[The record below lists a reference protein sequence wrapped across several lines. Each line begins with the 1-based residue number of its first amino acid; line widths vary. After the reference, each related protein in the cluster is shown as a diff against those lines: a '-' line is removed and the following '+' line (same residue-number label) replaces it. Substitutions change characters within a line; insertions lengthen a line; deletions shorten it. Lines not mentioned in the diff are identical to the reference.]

1 MGVSK
6 EFLQLPLAEL
16 IPYDNNPRYN
26 DEAVADVVRS
36 MDQCGA
42 LDPIEIDEN
51 NVILSGHTRL
61 KAMLQRGDKVADV
74 IRYTGIT
81 EEQKTKYRLLT
92 NKTGEKATWDFSKLS
107 EELDKVNFGE
117 YDFGF
122 MDAFSA
128 DMDAKMQVE
137 ENKEIAHERFQAI
150 ENLNKA
156 QYEGEG
162 PYDIPV
168 LQPVYDLPRID
179 SWIDFDHVLRE
190 KEPEGKG
197 VHFFI
202 HDYKFQRLW
211 VQPEQYVEKLKRFAV
226 VATPDFS
233 PYGDM
238 PHALQI
244 YNHYRKHWV
253 GCFLQERGV
262 TVIPTIR
269 ASTDPRSMDWY
280 LDGEPHGGIVI
291 MSSMWTQDDKTA
303 YISRREYTKMRD
315 TLNPCKIFIY
325 GKKTQH
331 IGIDKSDPIE
341 YIKYVHNADF

>member
-1 MGVSK
+1 MVKK
-6 EFLQLPLAEL
+6 EFIRLPLSEL
-16 IPYDNNPRYN
+16 IPYAKNPRFN
-26 DEAVADVVRS
+26 DDAVDDVLES
-36 MDQCGA
+36 INQCGA
-42 LDPIEIDEN
+42 LDPIEVDED

-61 KAMLQRGDKVADV
+61 KAMLRRGDKAADV
-74 IRYTGIT
+74 IRYTGLS

-92 NKTGEKATWDFSKLS
+92 NKTGEKATWDFSKLAD
-107 EELDKVNFGE
+107 EMNGVDFGGF
-117 YDFGF
+117 DFGF
-122 MDAFSA
+122 EDDFVAFR
-128 DMDAKMQVE
+128 E
-137 ENKEIAHERFQAI
+137 EELQHELNKDIAHERFAAI
-150 ENLNKA
+150 ENLQKA

-162 PYDIPV
+162 PYDIPI

-179 SWIDFDHVLRE
+179 AWIDFDHVLRE
-190 KEPEGKG
+190 KEPENKG

-244 YNHYRKHWV
+244 YNHYRKHW
-253 GCFLQERGV
+253 GGKFLQERGV

-291 MSSMWTQDDKTA
+291 MSSMWTGDESIEA
-303 YISRREYTKMRD
+303 ISQKEYVTMKE
-315 TLNPCKIFIY
+315 TLKPSKIYIY
-325 GKKTQH
+325 GNKTKH
-331 IGIDKSDPIE
+331 MGVLLDDPVE
-341 YIKYVHNADF
+341 YIKYQHNSAF